1 MRGVEEGSR
10 CSGGTEGQKGQ
21 KGWEGQKDRSST
33 GNKRGKLLLRILYVP
48 GHLGVGGIS
57 SRWSPWNLPGSLPRK
72 PLSLIY
78 LRRASAFRSQPTDE
92 ETEALRR
99 EVT

>member
-1 MRGVEEGSR
+1 MGGVEEGSR
-10 CSGGTEGQKGQ
+10 CAGGTEGQKGQ
-21 KGWEGQKDRSST
+21 KGREGQKDRSST
-33 GNKRGKLLLRILYVP
+33 GNKRNEQLLCILYVP

-57 SRWSPWNLPGSLPRK
+57 PKWSPWNLPGSLPRK
-72 PLSLIY
+72 PLSLIH
-78 LRRASAFRSQPTDE
+78 LGRASVFRSQPTDE